1 MLNEDETGSPI
12 LKALQL
18 TQNRMLRGINK
29 SRISDKISVKS
40 MLKKFDLL
48 SVNQLAVQ
56 IKLIEVWKS
65 INVPGHPLKL
75 ENYSKHSTD
84 LTATLRPRQN
94 RTYNDS
100 AKFKISQSSFH
111 VDAARIWNLAPTTVT
126 ASKSIGELKRT
137 STSFAKSLPI

>member
-1 MLNEDETGSPI
+1 
-12 LKALQL
+12 
-18 TQNRMLRGINK
+18 MLRGINK
-29 SRISDKISVKS
+29 SRISDKISIKS

-56 IKLIEVWKS
+56 IKLIEVSKS
-65 INVPGHPLKL
+65 INVTGHPLKL
-75 ENYSKHSTD
+75 ENYSRHSTD
-84 LTATLRPRQN
+84 LNTNLRPSQN

-111 VDAARIWNLAPTTVT
+111 VDAARVLNLAPNTAT

-137 STSFAKSLPI
+137 STSFVKSLPI